1 MFWKYS
7 IKRLVFFACVLMVAP
22 LIVLAWLEKRLSR
35 SEAAF
40 TMFGQLLALAPG
52 LIGTYLRTAYYFGTL
67 DACAWEVH
75 LGFGSVLTHRHANLA
90 RNVSTGVY
98 CVIGH
103 ATIEEG
109 VRLAS
114 RISIPSGKRQHLDQS
129 GQLSDGTRYDCVT
142 VGTGTW
148 VGEGAILMA
157 DVGRGCVVSA
167 GAVVTTTVPDACIV
181 GGNPARVL
189 KRLESSAGDPAAT
202 D

>member
-1 MFWKYS
+1 MSWKNL
-7 IKRLVFFACVLMVAP
+7 IKRLVFFACMLMVAP

-35 SEAAF
+35 SEAVF
-40 TMFGQLLALAPG
+40 VTFGQLLALAPG
-52 LIGTYLRTAYYFGTL
+52 LIGTYLRAAYYFGTL
-67 DACAWEVH
+67 DTCAWEVH

-109 VRLAS
+109 ARLAS
-114 RISIPSGKRQHLDQS
+114 RISIPSGKRQHLDES
-129 GQLSDGTRYDCVT
+129 GQLSGGTRYDTVT
-142 VGTGTW
+142 VGSGTW

-157 DVGRGCVVSA
+157 DVGRSCIVSA
-167 GAVVTTTVPDACIV
+167 GAVVTTKVPDACIV
-181 GGNPARVL
+181 GGNPAKIL
-189 KRLESSAGDPAAT
+189 KHLDSSAGDPADT